1 MNIVFSLW
9 KEMCIALCCLY
20 NYVVVIHVYQK
31 LTPFK
36 KTMLFLFNAQTKD
49 KIRKRKTQK
58 DRTAWDQTQQDTRQ
72 DKQKKRTG

>member
-58 DRTAWDQTQQDTRQ
+58 GQDSMGPDTTGHKTRQ
-72 DKQKKRTG
+72 QKKRTG